1 MNKFGKWYPFNPFP
15 LPKGTKLLHYVFT
28 KEIHDKLPLEC
39 IKDTL
44 DRKGF
49 CLPCFVRTNEIGK
62 DKFIEYLTIK

>member
-1 MNKFGKWYPFNPFP
+1 MNNFGKWYPFNPFP
-15 LPKGTKLLHYVFT
+15 LPKGTNLLHYVFA
-28 KEIHDKLPLEC
+28 KSIYDKLPLDC

-49 CLPCFVRTNEIGK
+49 HLPIFCRINRIGG